1 MGASKEVP
9 MAIHPPQLPPHWERD
24 ERHRP
29 LREDIRFLGDLLGQ
43 ILREQAGVEVF
54 EAEEALRQGFK
65 ALRRDP
71 DSDPALREQLLN
83 TVAGM
88 PTAEAA
94 KVARA
99 FTLYFQ
105 LVNLAEQHHRV
116 RRVRSYALA
125 PSPTPPGGSL
135 ADTIRRLAASGVS
148 AQAVRAVLPKLVI
161 APVFTAHPT
170 EILRRTVLDKH
181 QRLADALAERDNPL
195 LTPAEREDLTAA
207 IAAEIESLWQT
218 DEVHHRAPTVM
229 DEARHG
235 LYYFEEVLFDVV
247 PKLYASL
254 DDALSA
260 SYPTDTFEIPSFL
273 RFGSWMGGDRDGNP
287 NVTAPTTYQA
297 LYAAR
302 RMILRRYVA
311 TAERISTMMSQS
323 VHWTTVSQALTRS
336 LETEAARFPTVAA
349 EFGERNPFEPYRQ
362 KLAYIHHRL
371 RRTLDFTP
379 ETLEAADRWDP
390 AGHTDGYRT
399 AGELLQDLTLMQES
413 LMANKGTR
421 AACALLETW
430 RRQVE
435 TFGLHT
441 ASLDVRQHAEVHEGA
456 LADIADTLKLLPRPF
471 GDLDEAARLDWIAGE
486 LANLRPL
493 VPTELD
499 GFQPMTQEVIRTVRA
514 IAAGRRVFGAPA
526 LGAYV
531 ISMTTRPSDVMT
543 VLLFLKTV
551 GLVKANPEGTVRSC
565 MQVAPLLETV
575 DDLRG
580 APALLD
586 RLFSIPV
593 YRAHLRSLGDVQEIM
608 LGYSDSNKDGGIV
621 TSNWELYKAQQALWD
636 VARRHGVSL
645 SLFHGRGG
653 SVGRGGGPARQGI
666 LAQPPG
672 TIQGRIKLTEQG
684 EVISN
689 KYGLP
694 PIALRNLELVTS
706 AVLEA
711 TLRPGLHAQPPHDV
725 ARWESAIEELSRRA
739 FASYRRI
746 VYEEPGFLT
755 FFQEATPIELLAEMR
770 IGSRPAKRKA
780 TSAIE
785 DLRAIPWVFSWTQ
798 SRFILPGWLGFGS
811 ALEGFHQE
819 DPAGRLALL
828 QDMYARF
835 PFFRALVSNVEMT
848 LAKADMAIARHY
860 AECLVGDAA
869 VRDRIWGLLEAEY
882 HRSVSMVLLITGEEA
897 LLDQMTTLQRS
908 IAVRNPYVDPLSYL
922 QVELLRRLRAGDT
935 GDRDLLEHALKLT
948 VNGVAAGMKNT
959 G

>member
-1 MGASKEVP
+1 M
-9 MAIHPPQLPPHWERD
+9 R
-24 ERHRP
+24 
-29 LREDIRFLGDLLGQ
+29 
-43 ILREQAGVEVF
+43 ILRE
-54 EAEEALRQGFK
+54 
-65 ALRRDP
+65 RDGRP
-71 DSDPALREQLLN
+71 DREQA
-83 TVAGM
+83 TDSVA
-88 PTAEAA
+88 AA
-94 KVARA
+94 FV
-99 FTLYFQ
+99 
-105 LVNLAEQHHRV
+105 
-116 RRVRSYALA
+116 
-125 PSPTPPGGSL
+125 
-135 ADTIRRLAASGVS
+135 RLAAEVGDDTALQRLQSM
-148 AQAVRAVLPKLVI
+148 RFH
-161 APVFTAHPT
+161 PVFTAHPT

-181 QRLADALAERDNPL
+181 QRLANALAERDNPL

-247 PKLYASL
+247 PKLYTSL
-254 DDALSA
+254 EDALA
-260 SYPTDTFEIPSFL
+260 AGYPTEKFEIPSFL

-323 VHWTTVSQALTRS
+323 THWTSVSQALTRS
-336 LETEAARFPTVAA
+336 LEAEAARFPTVAA

-371 RRTLDFTP
+371 RRTLELTP
-379 ETLEAADRWDP
+379 ETLEAADRWEAD
-390 AGHTDGYRT
+390 GLTDGYRT

-441 ASLDVRQHAEVHEGA
+441 AALDVRQHAEIHEAA
-456 LADIADTLKLLPRPF
+456 LSDIADTLKLLPRPF
-471 GDLDEAARLDWIAGE
+471 HELDEAARLDWIAGE

-499 GFQPMTQEVIRTVRA
+499 SFQPMTQEVIRTVRSV
-514 IAAGRRVFGAPA
+514 AAGRRVFGAPA

-551 GLVKANPEGTVRSC
+551 GLVKANPEGTVRSA

-580 APALLD
+580 APELLD
-586 RLFSIPV
+586 KLFSIPV
-593 YRAHLRSLGDVQEIM
+593 YRAHLRALGDVQEIM

-621 TSNWELYKAQQALWD
+621 TSNWELYKAQQALWE
-636 VARRHGVSL
+636 VARRHGVTL

-711 TLRPGLHAQPPHDV
+711 TLRPALHAQSPHDV

-811 ALEGFHQE
+811 AMAGFYEE
-819 DPAGRLALL
+819 DPAARLALL
-828 QDMYARF
+828 REMYARF

-860 AECLVGDAA
+860 VERLVEDAT
-869 VRDRIWGLLEAEY
+869 VRDRIWALLEAEF

-935 GDRDLLEHALKLT
+935 ENRDLLEHALKLT